1 LSRAALLAHPHPTA
15 PLALV
20 TDASTTAMG
29 AVLQQR
35 VQDAWQPLAFFSRKL
50 SATQQKYS
58 AYDRELLAIYEA
70 VRYFRHMLEARHF
83 TILTDHKPLT
93 FAFHQKR
100 DKCSPRQFNH
110 LDFISQFTT
119 DIRHISGQENI
130 VADTLSRVEA
140 ITVPVTHDA
149 LAAAQAD
156 DEELRALLVS
166 TTALQLEKILIPG
179 TSVEL
184 YCDTSSGKQRPY
196 IPAPLRRQIF
206 NSLHSLS
213 HPGIKATA
221 KLVSQRFVWPA
232 IQKDCRTWA
241 RACQPCQRSKVSRHT
256 TTPVGN
262 FPLPLA
268 RFLHIHIDLV
278 GPLPSSA
285 GLQYCLTAVDR
296 FTRWPEAFP
305 IPDIT
310 AETVARALLS
320 GWISRFGCPQTITTD
335 QGRQFESQLFH
346 SLAKTCGIHLC
357 RTTPHHPAA
366 NGLVERLHRTL
377 KAAIMCHAD
386 EKWTEAL
393 PLVLLGIRTAYK
405 EDLQSS
411 AAELVY
417 GEPLRVPGELLV
429 AAAPKV
435 ESSAFMQQ
443 LHRHM
448 NQLRPT
454 PAARHGSPT
463 TFIHKDLGDSTHVFL
478 RQDAI
483 RRALEPPYSGPHEV
497 IARTDKTLTIVVRGR
512 HVTVSADRVKPAYI
526 LERTQHRT
534 DNPPGQPRIAPA
546 KPLAPTQPPR
556 TTRSGRTVRFPARF
570 TT

>member
-1 LSRAALLAHPHPTA
+1 
-15 PLALV
+15 
-20 TDASTTAMG
+20 
-29 AVLQQR
+29 
-35 VQDAWQPLAFFSRKL
+35 
-50 SATQQKYS
+50 
-58 AYDRELLAIYEA
+58 
-70 VRYFRHMLEARHF
+70 MLEARHF

-93 FAFHQKR
+93 FAFQQKR

-110 LDFISQFTT
+110 LDFIAQFTT
-119 DIRHISGQENI
+119 DIRHISGQDNI
-130 VADTLSRVEA
+130 VADTLSRVEV
-140 ITVPVTHDA
+140 ITAPVTLEA

-156 DEELRALLVS
+156 DEELRELLVS
-166 TTALQLEKILIPG
+166 TTALQLEKVLIPG

-184 YCDTSSGKQRPY
+184 YCDTSSKTRPY
-196 IPAPLRRQIF
+196 VPSPLRRQIF

-256 TTPVGN
+256 ITPVGN
-262 FPLPLA
+262 FPLPPA

-285 GLQYCLTAVDR
+285 GFQYCLTAVDR

-310 AETVARALLS
+310 AETVSRALLS

-346 SLAKTCGIHLC
+346 NLAKMCGIHLC

-417 GEPLRVPGELLV
+417 GEPLRVPGELLIS
-429 AAAPKV
+429 AAPKV
-435 ESSAFMQQ
+435 ETSAFLQQ
-443 LHRHM
+443 LRHHM
-448 NQLRPT
+448 DQLRPT
-454 PAARHGSPT
+454 PAARHASPAS
-463 TFIHKDLGDSTHVFL
+463 FIHKDLRDSTHVFL

-483 RRALEPPYSGPHEV
+483 RRALEPPYSGPHKV
-497 IARTDKTLTIVVRGR
+497 IARTGKTFTIVVRGR
-512 HVTVSADRVKPAYI
+512 QVTVSADRVKPAYV
-526 LERTQHRT
+526 LEGTQH
-534 DNPPGQPRIAPA
+534 DADSPPVQPRSAPT
-546 KPLAPTQPPR
+546 KPATPTQPPK

-570 TT
+570 AA